1 MFWKIYFW
9 FFILLLILGY
19 STGGIGGIWGIIDSV
34 ISLGALG
41 GLYLY
46 AYRKTLFSSMA
57 WKTYLFMFVIWD
69 LTYNIIIQPR
79 ASGTAFD
86 PINLIGLL
94 FVVPVYIA
102 LYLYGFRFLKEK
114 ESRQ

>member
-1 MFWKIYFW
+1 
-9 FFILLLILGY
+9 
-19 STGGIGGIWGIIDSV
+19 
-34 ISLGALG
+34 
-41 GLYLY
+41 
-46 AYRKTLFSSMA
+46 MA